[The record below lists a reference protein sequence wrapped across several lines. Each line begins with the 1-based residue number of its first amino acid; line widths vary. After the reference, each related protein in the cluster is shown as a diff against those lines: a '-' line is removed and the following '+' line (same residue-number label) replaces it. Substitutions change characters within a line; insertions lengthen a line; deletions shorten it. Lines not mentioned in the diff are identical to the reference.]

1 MVFPGTQLS
10 FRLGYLPDVF
20 EREAI
25 EQLMQNF
32 IRGLEAIV
40 QNPDQPV
47 GRIHLLSAA
56 EQQQLLVAWNATAQP
71 VPEVTLSMLFE
82 AQVAKTPD
90 AIALIA
96 GEQSISYAELNTQ
109 VNRLAHRLIQQG
121 ISPETPV
128 AVLMKRTPERVVAT
142 LAIIK
147 AGGVCVPL
155 NDRDP
160 DSRLQTLQHQ
170 TNTPILLTDQILQ
183 ARCSG
188 HKAQIIVVEADI
200 WLTQEPSHHLHVVCA
215 PEQLAYL
222 MFTSGSTGQPR
233 GVGIRH
239 RTLLYLA
246 HDRRF
251 RGDAQDRILMHSSPA
266 FDVSIYELWVPLLA
280 GGKIVIAQGELDVH
294 TLQSTIEQHQVSA
307 LWLTAGLFQL
317 MAEGKLNY
325 LRSVRHL
332 MAGGDAVSPTAVER
346 VLRHCPQLRFTNG
359 YGPTETSFSTLYSI
373 PAPYS
378 AQASIPIGTPFDN
391 AQVYV
396 LDSGLR
402 PAPVGVPGELY
413 IAGHGVARGY
423 FKRPALTAE
432 RFVANLFSTTGER
445 FYRTGD
451 LVRWRADGTLDFMGR
466 ADHQVKIRGFR
477 IELGEIEGVLQSH
490 PAVAQAVVIV
500 REDQPG
506 HKQLVAYVVPHHPM
520 KEIESLNLRQYV
532 GERLPNYMVPAA
544 IALLDILPLSS
555 NGKSDSPGTAQSR
568 IELNP

>member
-466 ADHQVKIRGFR
+466 ADHQVKIRAF
-477 IELGEIEGVLQSH
+477 
-490 PAVAQAVVIV
+490 A
-500 REDQPG
+500 
-506 HKQLVAYVVPHHPM
+506 
-520 KEIESLNLRQYV
+520 
-532 GERLPNYMVPAA
+532 
-544 IALLDILPLSS
+544 S
-555 NGKSDSPGTAQSR
+555 N
-568 IELNP
+568 